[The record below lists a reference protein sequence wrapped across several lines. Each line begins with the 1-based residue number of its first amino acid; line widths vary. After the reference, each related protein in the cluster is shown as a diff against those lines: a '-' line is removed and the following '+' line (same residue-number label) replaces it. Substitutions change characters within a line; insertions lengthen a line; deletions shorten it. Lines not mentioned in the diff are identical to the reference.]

1 MPDEKKQT
9 LASRI
14 VVIDGLRGLLVILV
28 VLHHG
33 WTLWPTGGI
42 EDTWPVY
49 RWFVAGNFAV
59 SVFFVLGAFLAT
71 RSLLRQAE
79 AGSLRPSSALVRRA
93 VRLGGQMYLLLIVLL
108 IVSVFDETDTYPK
121 AATTD
126 SVLHAAT
133 FTFNWFVQNP
143 LVESRPDIGHLWYLS
158 VDMQVFVVVLAIVWL
173 LRRRAVWL
181 VVALATLFFLLA
193 LWRSQ
198 IYHDDGAYRALL
210 RTAGR
215 ADAPIAGA
223 LAAALLPFVKLDQ
236 QRARLLALVAALSL
250 LPLMYVTGDLDYFF
264 GVPGVLVD
272 IAVGS
277 MLIGLSLA
285 PAHPALTAVFARR
298 PLRFLGRYSLGIYLW
313 HYPVFWFVARHG
325 IEWNWGVRVVVGF
338 AITAVMV
345 TIGQL
350 VAERRVTQ
358 IVDSPRWRA
367 MDDGL
372 PAFVIRQARSRWKVG
387 QRSE

>member
-1 MPDEKKQT
+1 MADTKKET

-33 WTLWPTGGI
+33 WTLWPTSAI
-42 EDTWPVY
+42 ENTWPVY
-49 RWFVAGNFAV
+49 RWFLAGNFAV

-71 RSLLRQAE
+71 RSLLRQVE
-79 AGSLRPSSALVRRA
+79 AGSLRPSTALVRRA
-93 VRLGGQMYLLLIVLL
+93 VRLAGQMYLLLVVLML
-108 IVSVFDETDTYPK
+108 VSVFDETDTYSK
-121 AATTD
+121 SATTG
-126 SVLHAAT
+126 SALHAAT

-143 LVESRPDIGHLWYLS
+143 LVEARPDIGHLWYLS
-158 VDMQVFVVVLAIVWL
+158 VDMQVFIVVLAIVWL

-181 VVALATLFFLLA
+181 VITLGTLFLLLA

-198 IYHDDGAYRALL
+198 IYHDDGAYVALL

-236 QRARLLALVAALSL
+236 HRARILALGGAVAL
-250 LPLMYVTGDLDYFF
+250 LPLLYVTGDLDYFF
-264 GVPGVLVD
+264 GAPGVLVD
-272 IAVGS
+272 VAVGAL
-277 MLIGLSLA
+277 LIGLSLA

-325 IEWNWGVRVVVGF
+325 IEWNWGVRVVVAF

-345 TIGQL
+345 AIGQL

-367 MDDGL
+367 MDDGF
-372 PAFVIRQARSRWKVG
+372 PAFVVRQARARWKVG
-387 QRSE
+387 QRSV